1 MTAERKPTKEV
12 DLKAHAQLVD
22 QPDGTYVL
30 RLPWL
35 GLAVSGETPEDAW
48 RALSTMLVHELEA
61 SPEFRE
67 RFGDFVARNAAPVAP
82 VTTLDISAHEAQREI
97 PALTTETFDQATWVD
112 ERPLV
117 VDFWAPWCTPCIN
130 FAPALREASVRLGSG
145 VRLASVDID
154 ENPELAERFSVR
166 TLPTVVV
173 LDHGEEIQR
182 LIGSRS
188 LAQLMDEL
196 GDLAG

>member
-1 MTAERKPTKEV
+1 MDSAPKATKEV
-12 DLKAHAQLVD
+12 DLQAHAQLVD
-22 QPDGTYVL
+22 QPDGTFIL

-35 GLAVSGETPEDAW
+35 GLAVTGETPEDAW

-67 RFGDFVARNAAPVAP
+67 RFSTFVAQHAAPVAP
-82 VTTLDISAHEAQREI
+82 TTLLDLSAEESQRAI
-97 PALTTETFDQATWVD
+97 PALDSDTFDYACAD
-112 ERPLV
+112 DRLLI
-117 VDFWAPWCTPCIN
+117 VDFWAPWCTSCIH
-130 FAPALREASVRLGSG
+130 FAPALREAATRLGSG
-145 VRLASVDID
+145 VQLAAVDID
-154 ENPELAERFSVR
+154 ENPDLAARFSVR

-188 LAQLMDEL
+188 LRQLMDEL
-196 GDLAG
+196 SDLTA

>member
-1 MTAERKPTKEV
+1 MTGPKATREV
-12 DLKAHAQLVD
+12 DLKAHAQLTRED
-22 QPDGTYVL
+22 DGTFVL

-35 GLAVSGETPEDAW
+35 GFAVTGETADDAW

-67 RFGDFVARNAAPVAP
+67 RFGLFVAEHASPVAP
-82 VTTLDISAHEAQREI
+82 PTSLDLAAHEIQQSI
-97 PALTTETFDQATWVD
+97 PALHEAGFDAAVAGDQICI
-112 ERPLV
+112 
-117 VDFWAPWCTPCIN
+117 VDFWAPWCNPCIS
-130 FAPALREASVRLGSG
+130 FAPALKEAAEKLGPG
-145 VRLASVDID
+145 VRLAAVDID
-154 ENPELAERFSVR
+154 ENPGLAERFSVR

-188 LAQLMDEL
+188 VKQLMAEL
-196 GDLAG
+196 GDLAS